1 MRSRSI
7 ITALIL
13 HQYCDHSDQQQH
25 KRDDVLRCFVV
36 TAGHA
41 EQQVSDERA
50 DYKKNSNRNKAEDG
64 VSVNELVSY
73 LQGRWRRVETGEAAG
88 QVSAELMR
96 QVRTG
101 VWVGVAGR

>member
-1 MRSRSI
+1 M
-7 ITALIL
+7 
-13 HQYCDHSDQQQH
+13 
-25 KRDDVLRCFVV
+25 
-36 TAGHA
+36 
-41 EQQVSDERA
+41 
-50 DYKKNSNRNKAEDG
+50 
-64 VSVNELVSY
+64 NELVSY

>member
-1 MRSRSI
+1 M
-7 ITALIL
+7 
-13 HQYCDHSDQQQH
+13 
-25 KRDDVLRCFVV
+25 RCFVV

-41 EQQVSDERA
+41 EKQVSDERA

-64 VSVNELVSY
+64 VRVNELVSY

-96 QVRTG
+96 EVRTG